1 MKLTY
6 GIKDRPP
13 FKKNLVF
20 AFQQMIAIMAAT
32 LLVPILVSTTGLYC
46 DPAAAFF
53 GAGVGTIV
61 YLLFTK
67 FRSPVFLGSSFTF
80 LGALQAAATQNYG
93 YWGLIVGVCFAGLVY
108 VVIAIVIKFVGSAWI
123 KKLLP
128 HVIIGPVLAI
138 IGLSLSG
145 TAGSWMM
152 KNGGS
157 TYNLWYIFV
166 GLFTF
171 VAIVLASVKGKGMAK
186 LIPFIIGIGSGLVL
200 AMVITGFGYINDSAF
215 CKGMRIVDFTPI
227 INCFKPLEFTSFFD
241 LPKFSFLQ
249 AIKTNGQYTLDGAAI
264 GNLALL
270 FVPIAVVE
278 LAQHI
283 SDHENLSS
291 IVEKDLLEDPGLDKT
306 LLGDGVGSMV
316 GAFFG
321 GCANTTYG
329 ESISCVALSKNAST
343 STIFLT
349 GIMCMVI
356 SFISPFVAIINM
368 LPKCVMGGA
377 CIAMYGFISV
387 SGLQMLKDVDLSDNR
402 NLYPVAAILVIGIGG
417 VTLNFGTNNLTG
429 GPLFQLTSLAL
440 AMIVG
445 IVVNAITHSGKDKD
459 EKVENGAIQEEVPD
473 MPFANENPAKK

>member
-200 AMVITGFGYINDSAF
+200 AMIITGFGYINDSAF

-227 INCFKPLEFTSFFD
+227 INCFKPLKFTSFFD

-249 AIKTNGQYTLDGAAI
+249 AIKTNGQHTLNGAAI

-291 IVEKDLLEDPGLDKT
+291 VVERDLLEDPGLDKT

-316 GAFFG
+316 GAIFG

-343 STIFLT
+343 STILLT

-402 NLYPVAAILVIGIGG
+402 NLYPAAAILVIGIGG

-429 GPLFQLTSLAL
+429 GPLFQVTSLAL

>member
-6 GIKDRPP
+6 GVKDRPP

-32 LLVPILVSTTGLYC
+32 LLVPILVSMTGLYC

-53 GAGVGTIV
+53 GAGAGSIV

-67 FRSPVFLGSSFTF
+67 FKSPVFLGSSFTF

-93 YWGLIVGVCFAGLVY
+93 YWGLIIGVGFAGLVY

-152 KNGGS
+152 TNGGS

-200 AMVITGFGYINDSAF
+200 AMIITGFGYINDSAF

-227 INCFKPLEFTSFFD
+227 INCFKPLKFTSFFD

-291 IVEKDLLEDPGLDKT
+291 IVESDLLENPGLDKT